1 MISKK
6 LHELPEDH
14 PFRNKALRDFDNI
27 QIICRHTKSKR
38 DPRTW
43 KIGKE
48 TYNRLNDSWQ
58 TNFDFVVSVE
68 ETKEA

>member
-1 MISKK
+1 MK
-6 LHELPEDH
+6 LHELLPDH
-14 PFRNKALRDFDNI
+14 PLRNTALKDLDNI
-27 QIICRHTKSKR
+27 TIQCRHTKSKR

-58 TNFDFVVSVE
+58 TNFDFIVE
-68 ETKEA
+68 KKD

>member
-1 MISKK
+1 MENVI
-6 LHELPEDH
+6 
-14 PFRNKALRDFDNI
+14 I
-27 QIICRHTKSKR
+27 QCRHTKSKR

-58 TNFDFVVSVE
+58 TNFDFIVE
-68 ETKEA
+68 KKD

>member
-1 MISKK
+1 MLYK
-6 LHELPEDH
+6 LHELPPDH
-14 PFRNKALRDFDNI
+14 TLRNKAFKDMDNVTI
-27 QIICRHTKSKR
+27 QCRHTKSKR

-58 TNFDFVVSVE
+58 MNFDFIVE
-68 ETKEA
+68 EAKL

>member
-1 MISKK
+1 MIYK
-6 LHELPEDH
+6 LHELFEDH
-14 PFRNKALRDFDNI
+14 PLRNTAFKDMDNVII
-27 QIICRHTKSKR
+27 QCRHTKSKR

-58 TNFDFVVSVE
+58 MNFDFIVE
-68 ETKEA
+68 KKD